1 MTVLHEA
8 QKVIA
13 RDPHRFRVVCSGRRF
28 GKTVLAIDQM
38 KARAS
43 IPNSR
48 VAYISPTYQSSRDI
62 VWEALKKDCLQ
73 ASSQI
78 NEARLEI
85 KLVNGSLIILRGWES
100 IETMRGQAFDL
111 LVLDEVA
118 QFRDFWM
125 SWQEVLR
132 PTLTDTKG
140 EGIFISTPK
149 GFNHFYELY
158 NKESGVGH
166 ESGPDD
172 DFKSFHY
179 TSYDNP
185 FIPKEEID
193 KAQSQITADRFSQE
207 YLADFT
213 KTEGLVYKEFKR
225 ERHLI
230 DPDSKEIKAKTWKSF
245 MTAVDWG
252 YTNPAAVLSVYRD
265 AADNYYV
272 MNEWYEKGRTDAE
285 VAEYVAALHSNF
297 CYPDPESAGG
307 IMELKKRGVNVRP
320 VIKGKDSI
328 VRGISAVRDFFKADK
343 IFISRKCKNLIMEL
357 ETYSY
362 SDDPTDELPEDENN
376 HLLDGLRYIVMMT
389 ASSQPTV
396 ASQYR
401 PNFSRA
407 TSRDKL
413 MGMPQGTTR
422 QASQYRPHYGKVRP
436 KVV

>member
-13 RDPHRFRVVCSGRRF
+13 RDPHRFRVICSGRRF

-48 VAYISPTYQSSRDI
+48 VAYIAPTYQSARDI

-73 ASSQI
+73 AAQSI

-193 KAQSQITADRFSQE
+193 KAKNQLTPDRFSQE
-207 YLADFT
+207 YMADFT

-225 ERHLI
+225 EKHLF
-230 DPDSKEIKAKTWKSF
+230 DPDSPEIKSKTWRAK
-245 MTAVDWG
+245 MIGIDWG
-252 YTNPAAVLSVYRD
+252 YTNPACILTVYRD
-265 AADNYYV
+265 GADNYYV
-272 MNEWYEKGRTDAE
+272 MDEWYEKGRTDAE
-285 VAEYVAALHSNF
+285 VAEYAAALKANF
-297 CYPDPESAGG
+297 CYPDPESPGG
-307 IMELKKRGVNVRP
+307 ISELKKRGVNVRP
-320 VIKGKDSI
+320 VVKGKDSI
-328 VRGISAVRDFFKADK
+328 VRGIQSVRDFFKADK
-343 IFISRKCKNLIMEL
+343 IFISRKCKNTIMEL
-357 ETYSY
+357 EIYSY
-362 SDDPTDELPEDENN
+362 SDDPQDELPLDENN
-376 HLLDGLRYIVMMT
+376 HALDPLRYIVMMT
-389 ASSQPTV
+389 SSTQPTM
-396 ASQYR
+396 AAQYR
-401 PNFSRA
+401 PNFSQT
-407 TSRDKL
+407 TSRERAL
-413 MGMPQGTTR
+413 GTSGGTR
-422 QASQYRPHYGKVRP
+422 PLAGQFRPHYGKVRS